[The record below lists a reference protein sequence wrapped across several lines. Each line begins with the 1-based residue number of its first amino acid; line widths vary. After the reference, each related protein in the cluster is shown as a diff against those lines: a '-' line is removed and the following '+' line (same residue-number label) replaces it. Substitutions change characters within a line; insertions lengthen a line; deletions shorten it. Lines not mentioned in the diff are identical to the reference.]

1 MVRITP
7 YTRLT
12 SRAIA
17 QKELFSAR
25 LNLMLGGKRGD
36 TASRLG
42 LETIAYNSCV
52 GVLPRSRD
60 RREAQPS
67 AI

>member
-1 MVRITP
+1 MVRSTP

-25 LNLMLGGKRGD
+25 LNLMLGGKHGD

-42 LETIAYNSCV
+42 LETIAYDS
-52 GVLPRSRD
+52 SRD